1 MIAFYWVM
9 AGLTVATIF
18 PSALYTLLYAFIG
31 EEACLRRA
39 RALFRWAK
47 MFGLLGCNLGIWGH
61 VMAGVWQLAT
71 A

>member
-39 RALFRWAK
+39 RALFRWAASYRLRVPR
-47 MFGLLGCNLGIWGH
+47 GG
-61 VMAGVWQLAT
+61 T
-71 A
+71 ARRAVG